1 MIKTWEEPEIGALI
15 YVAYSCRPED
25 AVGPFLVIGIIRGNA
40 QIPKDDYLYQILT
53 QVIYLCHDG
62 KINVCS
68 LSKVFIGDKNNEK
81 QT

>member
-1 MIKTWEEPEIGALI
+1 MRKIWIEPDIGDLI
-15 YVAYSCRPED
+15 YVSYSCRPDD
-25 AVGPFLVIGIIRGNA
+25 AIGPFIVIGSRCTNT

-68 LSKVFIGDKNNEK
+68 LSKVFIGDGNNET
-81 QT
+81 QS